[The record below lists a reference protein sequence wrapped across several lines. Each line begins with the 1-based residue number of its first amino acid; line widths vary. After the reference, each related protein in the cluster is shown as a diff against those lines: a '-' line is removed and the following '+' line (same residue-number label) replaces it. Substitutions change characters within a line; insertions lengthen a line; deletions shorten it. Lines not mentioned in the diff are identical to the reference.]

1 MPRSNHQSTP
11 MDADYFAEEVAFCFD
26 VIESVVVGIMCGDHA
41 GFDPAELASL
51 PTTRSSSSPA
61 ATPRSRRGRSPMSGP
76 ARTELEQAALA
87 GLAEKAESVAA
98 GGRRRRTRA
107 RSSGRSFGSRPS
119 SGQRRTR
126 RSRWSCR
133 S

>member
-51 PTTRSSSSPA
+51 RDDA
-61 ATPRSRRGRSPMSGP
+61 LELV
-76 ARTELEQAALA
+76 ARCNAALEA
-87 GLAEKAESVAA
+87 GVVL
-98 GGRRRRTRA
+98 R
-107 RSSGRSFGSRPS
+107 
-119 SGQRRTR
+119 
-126 RSRWSCR
+126 
-133 S
+133 